1 MSNTGFRLL
10 KAGDTIAYLG
20 LLWLSWR
27 FVDGELHWRLSIG
40 AVVLAGGWLLLTS
53 VRINRLLAT
62 YFDVLSRLEVVIP
75 AALGIALALF
85 ALVRS
90 PHLATRAVAVLELG
104 GWGVLLLRYRHNR
117 RLFVRQGH
125 GPVPAGCWVSPP
137 ATALEPGDLI
147 LTSGMVAAGL
157 RESVGHGET
166 VLRLGDGALV
176 SFTSRM
182 DQGALLHD
190 VGAFTSA
197 LRTHGHYIVLRLRKE
212 LSPEQIRQ
220 AARIAEEMIAANQ
233 RWAGRVNHRRE
244 AIVAQLPLPAAWKA
258 HLGRVAHSSGYDW
271 LGLFMGRLADD
282 RWTCIGACLELYR
295 RLGVPTQSYGTG
307 LLGFGTTLFDPIM
320 PVRFLS
326 DPSFRLLSRPESE
339 R

>member
-258 HLGRVAHSSGYDW
+258 HLKYAQTRAANELQLRKVEHDVLDLTAEHRRELAFEIRRSRSVETAGEFYGCSGNV
-271 LGLFMGRLADD
+271 LSG
-282 RWTCIGACLELYR
+282 
-295 RLGVPTQSYGTG
+295 
-307 LLGFGTTLFDPIM
+307 LGFDVDFEWHTFFG
-320 PVRFLS
+320 LS
-326 DPSFRLLSRPESE
+326 
-339 R
+339 